1 MNKEIERTFAPDG
14 VLSHF
19 FSQFQPR
26 SGQVEMADACFTHLR
41 QGGNLIAEAG
51 TGIGKTFAYGVAALL
66 SGRKIII
73 TTATKSLQDQL
84 SKRDLPALC
93 QALSIPARIAV
104 LKGRENYVCAQRLA
118 QAAQQ
123 AAIHNQK
130 GIQVAVQEVK
140 LWASRNTTGEL
151 AEVLGSRANPVWDKV
166 CARSEFCAL
175 VTCDADHCAYPAL
188 RKDAE
193 DADIIVI
200 NHHLLGADL
209 ALKAAGLSS
218 ILPERDAL
226 IIDEAHQLAPVLF
239 QALGQSAST
248 LSWGHGLREITQLM
262 NNEIRDMPAC
272 DKALQDTLVALAQ
285 WQQTAEGVKGKFKAE
300 DWLSQESQQTAL
312 VTFIEQWRQLLP
324 QLALAADRSPTIKAQ
339 AALLGRLAEATLN
352 WGVNNSHN
360 VPWAEAQNNHWFL
373 YATPLSI
380 ADDFASAM
388 KKSYSSVILTSATL
402 AVGESFD
409 YVQRQLGLWEAD
421 CHRWQS
427 PYRYAEQ
434 AMLYLPAQLPEPNQS
449 DYTLALMR
457 RVWPLII
464 ANGGRAFLLFTSYKA
479 MQLAADTLRPHLPF
493 PLLVQGEQDAHQLI
507 ATFRSKGNAVLLA
520 TASFWEG
527 VDVSGSALSLVVID
541 KIPFSPPDDPVAQ
554 AREAVLA
561 EKGLSAFVCE
571 QLPDATMALIQGAG
585 RLIRSETDRGVLV
598 IGDPRIT
605 QKHYGKQILAA
616 LPPMKQT
623 RSNAEAVAFI
633 QVISKS
639 PNG

>member
-1 MNKEIERTFAPDG
+1 MNKEIERTFAADG
-14 VLSHF
+14 LLAQY
-19 FSQFQPR
+19 FSKFQPR
-26 SGQVEMADACFTHLR
+26 SGQVAMADACFRHLR
-41 QGGNLIAEAG
+41 QGGTLIAEAG

-93 QALSIPARIAV
+93 HALSIPARIAV
-104 LKGRENYVCAQRLA
+104 LKGRENYVCNQRLN

-123 AAIHNQK
+123 AVISHQK
-130 GIQVAVQEVK
+130 GLQVAIQEVK
-140 LWASRNTTGEL
+140 QWAGRSNTGEL
-151 AEVLGSRANPVWDKV
+151 AEVLGSRANPAWDKV

-209 ALKAAGLSS
+209 ALRAAGLSP
-218 ILPERDAL
+218 ILPDRDGL
-226 IIDEAHQLAPVLF
+226 IIDEAHQLAPVLV

-262 NNEIRDMPAC
+262 NTEIRDMPAC
-272 DKALQDTLVALAQ
+272 DKALQDTLVALAA

-300 DWLSQESQQTAL
+300 DWLAQENQQTAL
-312 VTFIEQWRQLLP
+312 VNFIEQWRQLLP

-352 WGVNNSHN
+352 WGVNNAQN

-388 KKSYSSVILTSATL
+388 KKSYASVILTSATL

-409 YVQRQLGLWEAD
+409 YVQRQLGLWNAE

-427 PYRYAEQ
+427 PYQYAEQ
-434 AMLYLPAQLPEPNQS
+434 AMLYLPSQLPEPNHTE
-449 DYTLALMR
+449 YTLALMR

-507 ATFRSKGNAVLLA
+507 ASFRSKGNAVLLA

-554 AREAVLA
+554 AREALLV

-585 RLIRSETDRGVLV
+585 RLIRSETDTGVLV

-633 QVISKS
+633 QSIGAHAV
-639 PNG
+639 

>member
-1 MNKEIERTFAPDG
+1 MNKEIEITFASDG
-14 VLSHF
+14 VLSQV
-19 FSQFQPR
+19 FSNFQAR
-26 SGQVEMADACFTHLR
+26 SGQVEMADACFSHIR

-66 SGRKIII
+66 SGRKVII

-93 QALSIPARIAV
+93 HALSIPARIAV
-104 LKGRENYVCAQRLA
+104 LKGRENYVCSQRLN
-118 QAAQQ
+118 QASQQ
-123 AAIHNQK
+123 ATLLHQK
-130 GIQVAVQEVK
+130 GMQVAIQEVK
-140 LWASRNTTGEL
+140 QWASREHRGEL

-175 VTCDADHCAYPAL
+175 VACDADHCAYPAL

-209 ALKAAGLSS
+209 ALRAAGLSP
-218 ILPERDAL
+218 ILPDRDSL
-226 IIDEAHQLAPVLF
+226 IVDEAHQLAPVLV

-248 LSWGHGLREITQLM
+248 LSWLHGLREVAQLM
-262 NNEIRDMPAC
+262 NNEIRDMPSC
-272 DKALQDTLVALAQ
+272 DKALQEIQVSLVQ

-300 DWLSQESQQTAL
+300 DWLAKEDQQIALTAFL
-312 VTFIEQWRQLLP
+312 EQWRQLLP
-324 QLALAADRSPTIKAQ
+324 QLVMAADRSPTIKAQ
-339 AALLGRLAEATLN
+339 VALLGRLAEATLS
-352 WGVNNSHN
+352 WGMSQGQY

-380 ADDFASAM
+380 ADDFANAI
-388 KKSYSSVILTSATL
+388 KKRFSSVILTSATL

-409 YVQRQLGLWEAD
+409 YIQRQLGLWEAN

-434 AMLYLPAQLPEPNQS
+434 AMLYLPAQLPQPNDS

-457 RVWPLII
+457 RIWPLLI
-464 ANGGRAFLLFTSYKA
+464 ANGGSAFLLFTSYKA
-479 MQLAADTLRPHLPF
+479 MQIAADTLRPHLPF
-493 PLLVQGEQDAHQLI
+493 PLLVQGDQDAHQLI

-527 VDVSGSALSLVVID
+527 VDVTGSALSLVVID

-554 AREAVLA
+554 AREVLMV

-585 RLIRSETDRGVLV
+585 RLIRSETDSGVLV

-623 RSNAEAVAFI
+623 RSNADVVAFI
-633 QVISKS
+633 QAKGAS
-639 PNG
+639 

>member
-1 MNKEIERTFAPDG
+1 MNKEIERTFAADG
-14 VLSHF
+14 LLAQY

-26 SGQVEMADACFTHLR
+26 SGQVEMADACFSHLR
-41 QGGNLIAEAG
+41 QGGTLIAEAG

-104 LKGRENYVCAQRLA
+104 LKGRENYVCNQRLN

-123 AAIHNQK
+123 AVISHQK
-130 GIQVAVQEVK
+130 GLQVAIQEVK
-140 LWASRNTTGEL
+140 QWAGRSNTGEL
-151 AEVLGSRANPVWDKV
+151 AEVLGSRANPAWDKV

-188 RKDAE
+188 RKDSE

-209 ALKAAGLSS
+209 ALRAAGLSP
-218 ILPERDAL
+218 ILPDRDGL
-226 IIDEAHQLAPVLF
+226 IVDEAHQLAPVLV

-262 NNEIRDMPAC
+262 NTEIRDMPAC
-272 DKALQDTLVALAQ
+272 DKALQDTLVALAT

-300 DWLSQESQQTAL
+300 DWLAQENQQTAL
-312 VTFIEQWRQLLP
+312 VSFIEQWRQLLP

-352 WGVNNSHN
+352 WGVNNAQN

-409 YVQRQLGLWEAD
+409 YVQRQLGLWDAE

-434 AMLYLPAQLPEPNQS
+434 AVLYLPSQLPEPNHT

-479 MQLAADTLRPHLPF
+479 MLLAADTLRPHLPF

-507 ATFRSKGNAVLLA
+507 ASFRSKGNAVLLA

-554 AREAVLA
+554 AREALLV

-585 RLIRSETDRGVLV
+585 RLIRSETDTGVLV

-633 QVISKS
+633 QSIGAHAV
-639 PNG
+639 